1 MKLKLLSDLHI
12 EGFANKEIY
21 KNKDDVD
28 ILVLAGDINVRAD
41 NVYKDLVRFAENYE
55 NVVYVPGNHEWYHNS
70 YETFDTRLRALV
82 QGKYNIH
89 YLCNDVANIEGIS
102 FIGTPLW
109 SNFRGN
115 DRYAEEVKGLISD
128 FRWYTPQECKKRG
141 EFAQMWLKDTYE
153 NTPGTKV
160 IVTHWLP
167 AVECISP
174 KFAMEVTLNRYF
186 ANDMGEWIKELSDV
200 PYWFFGHTHDSVD
213 VTLGETRLIANP
225 AGYRHRSGYY
235 ENPKFSES
243 AIYEI

>member
-12 EGFANKEIY
+12 EGFANKQIY
-21 KNKDDVD
+21 NNSDKAD
-28 ILVLAGDINVRAD
+28 ILILAGDINVHAD
-41 NVYKDLVRFAENYE
+41 NVYKDLMRFAENYE

-115 DRYAEEVKGLISD
+115 DKYCEEVRGLISD
-128 FRWYTPQECKKRG
+128 FKWYSPHVCKERG
-141 EFAQMWLKDTYE
+141 EAAQKWLKCAYE
-153 NTPGTKV
+153 NTTGPKV
-160 IVTHWLP
+160 VITHWLP
-167 AVECISP
+167 ALECIDP
-174 KFAMEVTLNRYF
+174 RFATEVVLNRYF
-186 ANDMGEWIKELSDV
+186 ANDMGDWIKELKDV
-200 PYWFFGHTHDSVD
+200 PYWFFGHTHSSVD
-213 VTLGETRLIANP
+213 IRLGDTRVIANP

-235 ENPKFSES
+235 ENPRFSES